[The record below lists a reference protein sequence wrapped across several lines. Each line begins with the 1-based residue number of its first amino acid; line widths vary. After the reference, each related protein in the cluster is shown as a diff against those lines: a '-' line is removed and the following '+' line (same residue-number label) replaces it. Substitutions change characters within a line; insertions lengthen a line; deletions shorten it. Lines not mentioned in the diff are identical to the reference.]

1 MDRLTAGWWR
11 ASGACIAT
19 NRFNLDHASMTSTI
33 ESPRIPLRMLLWAL
47 VASCL
52 LMALSTQA
60 AIRRVGEASDGV
72 NGDGSELLL
81 SVFDA
86 SAQITYTLDLGV
98 YMDAFFATGQD
109 DNGYQRFWIID
120 PTTDAAWN
128 SFAAASSNLANA
140 TWAVFAADAVGAA
153 TPNNRRW
160 FVTAKQGLEGNI
172 SNISNAQLSNAQS
185 GQLDPY
191 IIAHNQLPTHQ
202 NPADPANPSSAESIA
217 INGSGYYNPQT
228 STLADADFGAVLRF
242 TFTNNSFPDPTN
254 TIGQSSWFYY
264 LTRSSTS
271 NLSTAKVRV
280 DEFDNLGGDGYWGF
294 TQELGSS
301 RYLLSYTLPAFRSQ
315 TEQVRG
321 LTFSNSF
328 ARMAGVLSLAG
339 GADRAETVLMLSEGF
354 LRGLALEGSLARDE
368 RAQVTTAMMPTLV
381 SSVPEPHAAWL
392 AMAGLATAW
401 WRRRAGRASERSA
414 LAR

>member
-1 MDRLTAGWWR
+1 M
-11 ASGACIAT
+11 
-19 NRFNLDHASMTSTI
+19 
-33 ESPRIPLRMLLWAL
+33 
-47 VASCL
+47 
-52 LMALSTQA
+52 
-60 AIRRVGEASDGV
+60 
-72 NGDGSELLL
+72 LL

-120 PTTDAAWN
+120 PASDAAWN
-128 SFAAASSNLANA
+128 SFAAASPNLSNA

-160 FVTAKQGLEGNI
+160 FVTAKQGLEGGI
-172 SNISNAQLSNAQS
+172 ANISNAQLSNAQS

-191 IIAHNQLPTHQ
+191 MIAHNQLPTHQ
-202 NPADPANPSSAESIA
+202 NPADPGNPSSPESVA

-228 STLADADFGAVLRF
+228 STFADADFGAVLRF
-242 TFTNNSFPDPTN
+242 TFTNNNFPDPTN
-254 TIGQSSWFYY
+254 AIGQSSWFYY

-271 NLSTAKVRV
+271 NLSTAKIRV

-294 TQELGSS
+294 TQELGSN

-315 TEQVRG
+315 TEQARG
-321 LTFSNSF
+321 VTYSNSF

-339 GADRAETVLMLSEGF
+339 GADRADTVLTLSEGF

-368 RAQVTTAMMPTLV
+368 RAQVTPVLMPTLV

-401 WRRRAGRASERSA
+401 WRRRAARASERTA